1 MFTMI
6 TMTIK
11 TDDGYTFYILEDGRV
26 TDDPNPHYE
35 DMSWDTI
42 EQFTQWVAIN
52 YDTTQWLSTDFKAM
66 LTRRPHEQANN
77 QNTY

>member
-1 MFTMI
+1 
-6 TMTIK
+6 MTIK

-26 TDDPNPHYE
+26 TDDPNPDYE

-66 LTRRPHEQANN
+66 LTRRPHRLANN
-77 QNTY
+77 KNT